1 MVRSEHWNSS
11 GSEVVQNVNNKRKLS
26 DSVDPHSKKPRLSLP
41 FSLQETRRTFS
52 KKFNTMQ
59 ATFCIK
65 IHDLPKCNLSEIL
78 ASLYSSLG
86 ESLASATDSFSNN
99 SLVRVI
105 MHSDHLTHPISTKS
119 LKRTQMTEEHIIT
132 NVIETL
138 QSCEDLPFD
147 ESLRFEIQ
155 VLERPQGEGR
165 SMKIIDPEKDVKL
178 KRSVI
183 TINNEDSL
191 CMARAIVVLM
201 AKINKNPQYKAIC
214 NCRKPMQKKKAEE
227 LHHSAGVPL
236 GPCGVNEA

>member
-1 MVRSEHWNSS
+1 
-11 GSEVVQNVNNKRKLS
+11 
-26 DSVDPHSKKPRLSLP
+26 
-41 FSLQETRRTFS
+41 
-52 KKFNTMQ
+52 MQ
-59 ATFCIK
+59 TTFCIK
-65 IHDLPKCNLSEIL
+65 IHYLPKCTLSEVL

-119 LKRTQMTEEHIIT
+119 LKRTQMTEGHIIT

-165 SMKIIDPEKDVKL
+165 IKIIDPEKDVKL

-191 CMARAIVVLM
+191 CMA
-201 AKINKNPQYKAIC
+201 KINNDPKFKTI
-214 NCRKPMQKKKAEE
+214 K
-227 LHHSAGVPL
+227 
-236 GPCGVNEA
+236 

>member
-1 MVRSEHWNSS
+1 
-11 GSEVVQNVNNKRKLS
+11 
-26 DSVDPHSKKPRLSLP
+26 
-41 FSLQETRRTFS
+41 
-52 KKFNTMQ
+52 MQ
-59 ATFCIK
+59 TTFCIK
-65 IHDLPKCNLSEIL
+65 IHYLPKCTLSEVL

-86 ESLASATDSFSNN
+86 ESLTSATDSFSDN

-155 VLERPQGEGR
+155 VLERPQGEGK
-165 SMKIIDPEKDVKL
+165 STIKIIDPEKDVKL

-183 TINNEDSL
+183 TINNNEDSL

-201 AKINKNPQYKAIC
+201 
-214 NCRKPMQKKKAEE
+214 
-227 LHHSAGVPL
+227 
-236 GPCGVNEA
+236 